1 LIPRAFFW
9 NNLRLRPVRT
19 MLTILSVAG
28 AVAAVIAVLQATAAT
43 RLQLDALTVQLSSR
57 VAMEIVATDTTPFSS
72 DEMTELARDPDI
84 EMVIPV
90 FRVYTRVC
98 AGVRQFR
105 CLTLGVDSSQFQ
117 SLRDIRIHSGRLPQ
131 NPGEVALESRIASHL
146 AVDIGDEVRLGAR
159 KFPWLVTKRVTG
171 VYSLPTEDLL
181 EETSAVLTLVN
192 DAAKLG
198 RSPKK
203 VNALQIVLKQ
213 QVDQKTSEARIRRML
228 PSHLTITQAASASE
242 LSRPTEAMVS
252 TGLNVAALLSVV
264 AAVFIVIN
272 SFQMSVTERRRQ
284 LALMRILGATAGQ
297 VRSALYREAAVLGLV
312 GTVLGIVPGILG
324 SGSLIHGMQEAI
336 GFRNMIS
343 VPVQTHAIVAGL
355 LFGPLVTLI
364 SIWYP
369 ARKLSATAPLAIL
382 KPSVPERQLLKK
394 KLLLILGV
402 LFFVSSGLMF
412 FLTSQDILPG
422 TTSICGIAGVEI
434 AAAILL
440 PFLIAPCTGLYY
452 RLVGRFYPV
461 EATLGRGQLL
471 DQFERTA
478 LTIAVMFVVSATSI
492 SVGTT
497 TLSITN
503 NVESW
508 MRRTVSVD
516 FLLMASRPTVDM
528 LDAKSLPQE
537 LGDRINGLPGV
548 MLVDEATF
556 CLASVNGRAANLAI
570 QLFGKFQSLPIDLM
584 HGDRSRLAEEL
595 QEGKVL
601 LGSVLANLLQ
611 VHPGDTVHLE
621 VSGVIHPVEVAG
633 IVREYTAGGLM
644 AQMDAN
650 AAEKLFPLPE
660 PQVYGVKVE
669 PSAMKATGQQ
679 LQQLAREYGLIFQ
692 SLADL
697 QELIQGMISGITN
710 RLFLILVLALVIA
723 AFAIVNSLTMT
734 VIEQTRYLG
743 MLRVVGMIRRQ
754 AFRMFLFQSLILGIL
769 GIVPGIL
776 TGILMSWLTTFTFRG
791 VTDHGVGFA
800 VDWPLTIGY
809 LICGVLLSIGAAVLP
824 AWRAGQLRPL
834 EAIHEE

>member
-19 MLTILSVAG
+19 MLTVLSVAG

-43 RLQLDALTVQLSSR
+43 RLQLNALTVQLSSR
-57 VAMEIVATDTTPFSS
+57 VAMEIVAKDTTPFFS
-72 DEMTELARDPDI
+72 DDMAELARDPDI

-90 FRVYTRVC
+90 FRVYTRVS
-98 AGVRQFR
+98 AGEKQLR

-117 SLRDIRIHSGRLPQ
+117 TLRDIRIHSGRLPQ

-146 AVDIGDEVRLGAR
+146 TVDTGDDVRLGAR
-159 KFPWLVTKRVTG
+159 KFPWLVTKKVTG

-198 RSPKK
+198 RSQKK
-203 VNALQIVLKQ
+203 VNALQIVLKEQ
-213 QVDQKTSEARIRRML
+213 ADQKRAEGRVRQML
-228 PSHLTITQAASASE
+228 PSHLTITQSASASE

-272 SFQMSVTERRRQ
+272 SFQMSVTERQRQ

-297 VRSALYREAAVLGLV
+297 IRSALYREAAVLGLT
-312 GTVLGIVPGILG
+312 GTALGVIPGILG
-324 SGSLIHGMQEAI
+324 SSSLIHGMQEAI

-343 VPVQTHAIVAGL
+343 VPIQTHAIVAGL

-364 SIWYP
+364 SVWYP
-369 ARKLSATAPLAIL
+369 ARKLSAAAPLTIL
-382 KPSVPERQLLKK
+382 KPSLPERQSLKK
-394 KLLLILGV
+394 NVHLILGI
-402 LFFVSSGLMF
+402 LFFVTSGLSF
-412 FLTSQDILPG
+412 FLTSQGILPSA
-422 TTSICGIAGVEI
+422 TSICGIAGVEI
-434 AAAILL
+434 GGALLL
-440 PFLIAPCTGLYY
+440 PFLIAPCTRLYY
-452 RLVGRFYPV
+452 RIVGRFFPV

-492 SVGTT
+492 SVGNT
-497 TLSITN
+497 TLSVTENI
-503 NVESW
+503 ESW
-508 MRRTVSVD
+508 MRRTVAVD
-516 FLLMASRPTVDM
+516 FILMASRPTVDM

-537 LGDRINGLPGV
+537 LVERINELPGV
-548 MLVDEATF
+548 TMVDEATF

-570 QLFGKFQSLPIDLM
+570 QHFGKFPSLPIDLM
-584 HGDRSRLAEEL
+584 HGDRSRLADDL

-611 VHPGDTVHLE
+611 VHPGNTVHLE
-621 VSGVIHPVEVAG
+621 VSGVIHSLTVAG
-633 IVREYTAGGLM
+633 IIREYTAGGLM

-650 AAEKLFPLPE
+650 TAEKLFPLPE

-669 PSAMKATGQQ
+669 PSALTVTGGK
-679 LQQLAREYGLIFQ
+679 LKELAREYGLIFQ

-697 QELIQGMISGITN
+697 QEMIQGMISGITN

-743 MLRVVGMIRRQ
+743 MLRVVGMVRRQ

-791 VTDHGVGFA
+791 VTDHGIGFA
-800 VDWPLTIGY
+800 VDSRLTIGY